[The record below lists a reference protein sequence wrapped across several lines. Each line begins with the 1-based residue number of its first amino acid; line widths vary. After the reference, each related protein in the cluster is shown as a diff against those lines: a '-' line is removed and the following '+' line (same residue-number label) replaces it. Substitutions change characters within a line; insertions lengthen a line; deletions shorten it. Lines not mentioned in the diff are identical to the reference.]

1 MENKTKMLQ
10 AKLEHQLRNTVRETS
25 REPNL
30 IVMHPLTWTYLIHEV
45 TLHMRLGVYMQDS
58 NLMYRGIKVRRSL
71 DMNEG
76 EFEM

>member
-1 MENKTKMLQ
+1 MEYKTKMLQ

-30 IVMHPLTWTYLIHEV
+30 IVMHPSTWTYLIHEV
-45 TLHMRLGVYMQDS
+45 TLRMRLGVYMQDS

-71 DMNEG
+71 DVGEG

>member
-1 MENKTKMLQ
+1 MLQ
-10 AKLEHQLRNTVRETS
+10 EKLENQLRNTVRETCK
-25 REPNL
+25 EPNL

-45 TLHMRLGVYMQDS
+45 YLHMRLGVYMQDS
-58 NLMYRGIKVRRSL
+58 DLMYRGIKVRRSL